1 MSKTRTAIHQAD
13 LLRNEILRLD
23 ERRRRQIARADGAF
37 QLDLH
42 ALVSGRV
49 PWLLDMVQ
57 GALEHAVQMPEL
69 ARSLRQARGMS
80 DPHEAPVEPPG
91 SLVLE
96 ADDLPPPL
104 PPRAV
109 MGIDQGSA
117 PGFGLVAAISREGDG
132 NEAWGMPTRVPRFEA
147 DLPRT
152 MPRYPEPGEPARQL
166 DDGTVVFD
174 DGQRQ

>member
-23 ERRRRQIARADGAF
+23 ERRRRQQARADVAF

-42 ALVSGRV
+42 ALVSGRA

-57 GALEHAVQMPEL
+57 GALEHAVQMPLL
-69 ARSLRQARGMS
+69 ARSLREARGMA
-80 DPHEAPVEPPG
+80 DPQEPAIEPPG

-96 ADDLPPPL
+96 ADELPPPL
-104 PPRAV
+104 PRTVMSIDYGATPGHAV
-109 MGIDQGSA
+109 R
-117 PGFGLVAAISREGDG
+117 VAVDPDG
-132 NEAWGMPTRVPRFEA
+132 NEAWGMPHLADALQQVPS
-147 DLPRT
+147 PR
-152 MPRYPEPGEPARQL
+152 RYPEPGEPARQL

-174 DGQRQ
+174 DGLPL